1 MNICICDAEIRSCVA
16 LESHVMNY
24 LHKNHMDAKVSIY
37 NSIRE
42 LVTAQTQFDIIFM
55 GIDFDDGNGLEEIIR
70 NPRYRESIV
79 IFVTLHGEEV
89 FNGYKANAFRFLLK
103 PIQQDALVEAL
114 DSALSHLKENR
125 ILVFQSDRSEICI
138 KLKDIVY
145 LETNEKMVGIRTKKD
160 FYSARGTISEFMR
173 RLNFKNFY
181 SPHRS
186 YIINMDYV
194 KAFDRKQIVMD
205 NDEKISISRLKKE
218 TFREVF
224 YDYIQNKN

>member
-145 LETNEKMVGIRTKKD
+145 LETNEKMVGIRTKK
-160 FYSARGTISEFMR
+160 
-173 RLNFKNFY
+173 
-181 SPHRS
+181 
-186 YIINMDYV
+186 
-194 KAFDRKQIVMD
+194 
-205 NDEKISISRLKKE
+205 ISILPE
-218 TFREVF
+218 EQFRNLCEG
-224 YDYIQNKN
+224 